1 MGSTT
6 WRQVAKVCRAEMGQH
21 GDCGQR
27 RAKQQASGQYKY
39 GRDDGRAS
47 KQRVEGTRSFQDR
60 GMQVGRWRNEAGGYG
75 GA

>member
-6 WRQVAKVCRAEMGQH
+6 WRQVANVCRAEMGQH

-27 RAKQQASGQYKY
+27 CAKRLASEQYKY
-39 GRDDGRAS
+39 GDDGRAS
-47 KQRVEGTRSFQDR
+47 KRWVEGTRRFQDR
-60 GMQVGRWRNEAGGYG
+60 GLQVGRWRNEAGGYG